1 VKGQFNNNAFKPN
14 EFATFNEMAKLEQ
27 KPRQLIANFQT
38 LVSLQTSLSCIN

>member
-27 KPRQLIANFQT
+27 NQAD
-38 LVSLQTSLSCIN
+38 